1 MIAFATLILEYLEI
15 FWVFFITNILGYG
28 GGPATIPLVQHE
40 VVDVYSW
47 MTEYEFIEM
56 LAAGNAL
63 PGPIATKMA
72 GSIGFSQAHIIGA
85 IVALVA
91 TVVPSLVLK
100 IMLMNFLMKHKDS
113 PRVKR
118 MSLYIKPTVAV
129 LLGIIVVQNFI
140 VSFAAMAI
148 WHVVALGVG
157 SYYLLEKRKI
167 HPSLVILIAL
177 IYGGGMGVFS

>member
-1 MIAFATLILEYLEI
+1 MGALIEYLEI

-40 VVDVYSW
+40 VVDVYYW

-72 GSIGFSQAHIIGA
+72 GSIGYAQGGLLGTVI
-85 IVALVA
+85 ALIA
-91 TVVPSLVLK
+91 TVVPSLFLK
-100 IMLMNFLMKHKDS
+100 ILLMNFLLKHKNS
-113 PRVKR
+113 PQVKR

-129 LLGIIVVQNFI
+129 LLGIIVLQNFTVAFNNIGI
-140 VSFAAMAI
+140 VHLLILAGA
-148 WHVVALGVG
+148 
-157 SYYLLEKRKI
+157 SYYLLDRKKA
-167 HPSLVILIAL
+167 HPTLVILGAL
-177 IYGGGMGVFS
+177 IYGGIMGLFG

>member
-1 MIAFATLILEYLEI
+1 MESLIEYLEI

-40 VVDVYSW
+40 VVDVYMW

-72 GSIGFSQAHIIGA
+72 GSIGFAEGGIIGT
-85 IVALVA
+85 IVALIA
-91 TVVPSLVLK
+91 TVVPSLFLK
-100 IMLMNFLMKHKDS
+100 ILLMNFLLKHKNS
-113 PRVKR
+113 PQVKR

-129 LLGIIVVQNFI
+129 LLGIIVLQNFT
-140 VSFAAMAI
+140 
-148 WHVVALGVG
+148 VAFNHIGIIH
-157 SYYLLEKRKI
+157 LLILAGASWFLLDRKKV
-167 HPSLVILIAL
+167 HPTLVILGAL
-177 IYGGGMGVFS
+177 IYGGVMGLFG

>member
-1 MIAFATLILEYLEI
+1 MEYIIEYLEI

-40 VVDVYSW
+40 VVEIFGW
-47 MTEYEFIEM
+47 MTEFEFIEM

-72 GSIGFSQAHIIGA
+72 GSIGFGQGGIIGVA
-85 IVALVA
+85 VALVA

-100 IMLMNFLMKHKDS
+100 IMLMNFLFKHKNS

-118 MSLYIKPTVAV
+118 MALFIKPTVAV
-129 LLGIIVVQNFI
+129 LLGIIMVQNFVI
-140 VSFAAMAI
+140 AFEAMAI
-148 WHVVALGVG
+148 WHLLFLVAAA
-157 SYYLLEKRKI
+157 YYFLEKKKA
-167 HPSLVILIAL
+167 HPALVILGAL
-177 IYGGGMGVFS
+177 IYGGVMGAVGLG